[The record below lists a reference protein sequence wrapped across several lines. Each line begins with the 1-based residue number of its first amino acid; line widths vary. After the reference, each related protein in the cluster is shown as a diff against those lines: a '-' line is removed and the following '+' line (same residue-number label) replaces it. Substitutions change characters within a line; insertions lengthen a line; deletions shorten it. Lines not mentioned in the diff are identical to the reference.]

1 MRYHEIDEAY
11 RRQEREAHDRMTASR
26 RRRQARAIKRKQE
39 AQHRADVQACI
50 DNISQGGKS

>member
-11 RRQEREAHDRMTASR
+11 RRQEREAHDRMKAME
-26 RRRQARAIKRKQE
+26 RRRQARAIKRKQD

-50 DNISQGGKS
+50 DKLGQGEAL